1 MPRPKG
7 VKRPDLRK
15 APAVRPTPVGKEIYE
30 RFVRNVVG
38 SGGTIREAMEALMQ
52 DYLGDTI
59 RETISSLTQEYIDD
73 SEEFAK
79 LGRIEETH
87 HE

>member
-1 MPRPKG
+1 MRPRG

-15 APAVRPTPVGKEIYE
+15 PIAVRPTPVGKDIYE
-30 RFVRNVVG
+30 RFVRYVVG
-38 SGGTIREAMEALMQ
+38 SGGTIREAMEALML
-52 DYLGDTI
+52 DYMDGCEVLSH
-59 RETISSLTQEYIDD
+59 EIDD
-73 SEEFAK
+73 HEEFAK